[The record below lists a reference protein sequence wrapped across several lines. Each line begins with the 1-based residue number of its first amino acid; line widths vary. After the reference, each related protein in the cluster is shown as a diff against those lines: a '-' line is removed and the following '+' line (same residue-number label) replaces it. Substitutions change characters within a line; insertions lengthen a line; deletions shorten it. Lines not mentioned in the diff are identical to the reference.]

1 MLCIPLHFQ
10 MKPVVNNTIDS
21 SESTSE
27 DVEDTFAEKEGDPS
41 EVDFSF
47 LKTGT

>member
-1 MLCIPLHFQ
+1 
-10 MKPVVNNTIDS
+10 MKTVDNNTIDS

-27 DVEDTFAEKEGDPS
+27 DVEDTFAEKESDPS